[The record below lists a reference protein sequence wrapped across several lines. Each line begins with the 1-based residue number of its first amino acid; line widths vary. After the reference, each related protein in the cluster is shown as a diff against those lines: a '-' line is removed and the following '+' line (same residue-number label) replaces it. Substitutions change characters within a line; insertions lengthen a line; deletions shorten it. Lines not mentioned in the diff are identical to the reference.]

1 MNNYKEEIEQTRI
14 GSLGSSDASIIA
26 YAANNGV
33 VNKAARKRLAIAKG
47 LIPFTPIP
55 TTEAMRL
62 GDAVEMAIYEH
73 LHSTDGMEGLQS
85 NPMWQSAIYSRSN
98 IRLISHPDMVRKD
111 NEKRTIYV
119 YEVKASK
126 YETKTVLE
134 RYMAQLYVHYC
145 LAKEIAGPIR
155 YRVKVFLVHYNTE
168 GIGSVNDF
176 IFDQDR
182 ITLKEVRFKNPYFD
196 LKLGMDVINKFLE
209 DFTEYYEGDEIDAV
223 LLPAKVQTQ
232 FSEVAQFLREIKE
245 REEKVDAF
253 KAKLYD
259 FLIARDILKIKCDDF
274 SFTVVQP
281 TESVSVDY
289 KTLFAQEIE
298 SKKPRI
304 ARRLKEKYKKTTQ
317 RKGYVLVKLNEN
329 KD

>member
-1 MNNYKEEIEQTRI
+1 MNNYKEEIEQTRL
-14 GSLGSSDASIIA
+14 GSLGSSDANIIA
-26 YAANNGV
+26 YAANNGA
-33 VNKAARKRLAIAKG
+33 VNKAAMKRLAIAKG

-73 LHSTDGMEGLQS
+73 LHSTEGMEGLQS

-196 LKLGMDVINKFLE
+196 LNLGMDVINKFLE
-209 DFTEYYEGDEIDAV
+209 NFTEYYEGDEIDAV
-223 LLPAKVQTQ
+223 LLPANVQTQ

-253 KAKLYD
+253 KAKLYE
-259 FLIARDILKIKCDDF
+259 FLVARDILKIKCDDF
-274 SFTVVQP
+274 SFTVVAP
-281 TESVSVDY
+281 TKSVKVDY
-289 KTLFAQEIE
+289 KKLFEEEVASKHPVKAKKLQVKYRQEIE
-298 SKKPRI
+298 
-304 ARRLKEKYKKTTQ
+304 
-317 RKGYVLVKLNEN
+317 RKGYVKISVK
-329 KD
+329 DT

>member
-1 MNNYKEEIEQTRI
+1 MNNYKEEIEQTRL
-14 GSLGSSDASIIA
+14 GSLGSSDANIIA
-26 YAANNGV
+26 YAANNGA

-73 LHSTDGMEGLQS
+73 LHSTEGMEGLQS

-145 LAKEIAGPIR
+145 LAKEIARPIR
-155 YRVKVFLVHYNTE
+155 YRVKVFLVHYNTD

-196 LKLGMDVINKFLE
+196 LNLGMDVINKFLE
-209 DFTEYYEGDEIDAV
+209 DFTEYYEGDEIDADF
-223 LLPAKVQTQ
+223 LPANVKNEFDAITLVI
-232 FSEVAQFLREIKE
+232 REIKE
-245 REEKVDAF
+245 RELKVEEF
-253 KAKLYD
+253 KKKLYN
-259 FLIARDILKIKCDDF
+259 FLVEKNVKSIKNEVF
-274 SFTVVQP
+274 SITR
-281 TESVSVDY
+281 VDGGETSSFDAKAFMEDY
-289 KTLFAQEIE
+289 ATQHPRLA
-298 SKKPRI
+298 KK
-304 ARRLKEKYKKTTQ
+304 LKEKYRKVTK
-317 RKGYVLVKLNEN
+317 RKGYCSIKLNE
-329 KD
+329 K

>member
-14 GSLGSSDASIIA
+14 GSLGSSDANIIA
-26 YAANNGV
+26 YAANNGA

-73 LHSTDGMEGLQS
+73 LHSTEGMDELQS

-111 NEKRTIYV
+111 DEKRTIYV

-145 LAKEIAGPIR
+145 LAKEIARPIR
-155 YRVKVFLVHYNTE
+155 YRVKVYLVHYNTD

-209 DFTEYYEGDEIDAV
+209 NFTEYYEGDEIDADF
-223 LLPAKVQTQ
+223 LPANVKNEFDAITLVI
-232 FSEVAQFLREIKE
+232 REIKE
-245 REEKVDAF
+245 RELKVEEFKKRLYNFLVEKNIKAIKNEVFSITRVDGGEVSSFNAKAF
-253 KAKLYD
+253 MEDYETQHPRLAK
-259 FLIARDILKIKCDDF
+259 K
-274 SFTVVQP
+274 
-281 TESVSVDY
+281 
-289 KTLFAQEIE
+289 
-298 SKKPRI
+298 
-304 ARRLKEKYKKTTQ
+304 LKEKYRKITK
-317 RKGYVLVKLNEN
+317 RKGYCSIKLNEN